1 MIKRSIKIC
10 LALIFALILSI
21 SNVYAGE
28 TLGDKKN
35 YLAALKKQKAD
46 NEYAKSKTQAEIN
59 SQNNKIANAHSDV
72 EKAEADI
79 EIAKNLIE
87 QSNDKIASTKEES
100 AKLLVFYEIMQGDN
114 EMLSYISGASSMTDF
129 IMRIE
134 SVSQILDHNQSK
146 IKELED
152 LIIENEE
159 LQVSL
164 KRKEEE
170 LNQKI
175 IEYEANVKD
184 LKGNLSEL
192 VEVVLDIDSQIE
204 AQQKIIK
211 YYEDI
216 GCRDDQLISE
226 CEASI
231 VNNSRWLKPTDK
243 GYISSDFG
251 YRSFYLNGAPYHD
264 YHNAVD
270 VAGSGA
276 GAKIYPAA
284 GGVVVAVIYRSS
296 CGGNQVYINVTVQGV
311 RYTIFYAHMLD
322 VYVRVGDVVTNQD
335 VIGTVG
341 GGGATLRVNGGW
353 DTCSTGWHLH
363 FGVANG
369 YYLGGD
375 YDDYNVLV
383 AKSIRPPMM
392 PAYGN
397 WYYSRY

>member
-1 MIKRSIKIC
+1 MMKKYGLLFLLLVLAFSIP
-10 LALIFALILSI
+10 
-21 SNVYAGE
+21 NVYADE
-28 TLGDKKN
+28 TLGDKKK
-35 YLAALKKQKAD
+35 YLSALQQKKAD

-59 SQNNKIANAHSDV
+59 SQNNQIANAHNAV
-72 EKAEADI
+72 EQAEVDI
-79 EIAKNLIE
+79 EIAKNKITE
-87 QSNDKIASTKEES
+87 SNEKISSTKDES
-100 AKLLVFYEIMQGDN
+100 SKLLVFYEIMQGEN
-114 EMLSYISGASSMTDF
+114 HMLEYITGASTMTDL

-146 IKELED
+146 IKELEN

-159 LQVSL
+159 LQVTL
-164 KRKEEE
+164 KKKEEE
-170 LNQKI
+170 LNRKI
-175 IEYEANVKD
+175 QEYEENVKN

-204 AQQKIIK
+204 AQKKIIK

-226 CEASI
+226 CEAQL
-231 VNNSRWLKPTDK
+231 VNNGRWLKPTDK

-276 GAKIYPAA
+276 GAPIYAAA
-284 GGVVVAVIYRSS
+284 GGVVVAVVSRSS
-296 CGGNQVYINVTVQGV
+296 CGGNQVYINVNVQGQ

-322 VYVRVGDVVTNQD
+322 VYVRVGDIVTNQD

-341 GGGATLRVNGGW
+341 GGGQTLRVNGGW

-375 YDDYNVLV
+375 YDNYNVLV